1 MEPGQHALYRV
12 EPRGVVKVFGVSS
25 ALGVRASMMGQV
37 LNTTSQEHVVLS
49 VFKKKNHYIKL
60 CVPHYF
66 GQDSQAVCVVCNS
79 CNTVFW
85 SACMIFFS
93 PFCQAHSG
101 FLV

>member
-49 VFKKKNHYIKL
+49 VFKKKKSLY
-60 CVPHYF
+60 
-66 GQDSQAVCVVCNS
+66 
-79 CNTVFW
+79 
-85 SACMIFFS
+85 
-93 PFCQAHSG
+93 
-101 FLV
+101 